1 MRKIAGSIGLGAA
14 LTMSC
19 LVAAG
24 SAASAEPAQPRS
36 LYAPS
41 ALVLTI
47 GSGDDPATATVQRA
61 VTLNCR
67 PKAGGTHPAP
77 TTACAELYAVN
88 GQFADLPALNSEG
101 RACTKDYRPIVVTA
115 QGVWDGKRVEY
126 AKTYGNAC
134 TMESLRSVVFSF

>member
-1 MRKIAGSIGLGAA
+1 MRKIAGAIGLGAA

-24 SAASAEPAQPRS
+24 STANAEPAKPRS

-47 GSGDDPATATVQRA
+47 GSGDDAKTATVQRA

-67 PKAGGTHPAP
+67 PKAGGTHPDASG
-77 TTACAELYAVN
+77 ACAALYGVDGRFAELPTPES
-88 GQFADLPALNSEG
+88 DG

-115 QGVWDGKRVEY
+115 QGVWDGRRVDY
-126 AKTYGNAC
+126 SRTYGNAC